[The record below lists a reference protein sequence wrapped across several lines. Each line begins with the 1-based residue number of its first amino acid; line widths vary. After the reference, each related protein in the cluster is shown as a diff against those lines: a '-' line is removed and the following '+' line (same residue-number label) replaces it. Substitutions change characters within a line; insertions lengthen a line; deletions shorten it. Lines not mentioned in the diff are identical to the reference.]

1 MEVIQNFLRIKN
13 QISDLNPNTKLI
25 AVSKGHNIDKIKFLI
40 DSGHLDF
47 GENKVQE
54 ALLKWTDTLNNN
66 KNINLHLIGGL
77 QSNKA
82 KDAFKIFNYIHSLD
96 SEKLARIFSDLEKK
110 EQKRIKY
117 FVQVN
122 IGDEPQKNGIKLSLV
137 SDFARYCI
145 KDLNLN
151 ILGLMC
157 IPPVNVA
164 PDSYFKKLKKLNE
177 DSKLKDLSMGM
188 SEDFEIAIKLGS
200 TYVRVGTSIFG
211 QRSSQ
216 F

>member
-13 QISDLNPNTKLI
+13 QISDLNSNTKLI
-25 AVSKGHNIDKIKFLI
+25 AVSKGQSIDKIKLLI

-54 ALLKWTDTLNNN
+54 AFHKWTDILNNN
-66 KNINLHLIGGL
+66 ININLHLIGGL

-96 SEKLARIFSDLEKK
+96 SEKLARIFSDLENNDSKK
-110 EQKRIKY
+110 IKY
-117 FVQVN
+117 FIQVN
-122 IGDEPQKNGIKLSLV
+122 IGDEIQKKGIKVSLV
-137 SDFARYCI
+137 SDFVRYCQ
-145 KDLNLN
+145 KDLKLN

-157 IPPVNVA
+157 IPPANVP
-164 PDSYFKKLKKLNE
+164 PDSYFLKLKQLNE
-177 DSKLKDLSMGM
+177 DSYLKDLSMGM
-188 SEDFEIAIKLGS
+188 SEDFQIAIKLGS